1 MIQNPV
7 IPVVD
12 LLNSSDEEV
21 ASKPVQK
28 EAEGRS
34 TRTKT
39 RKAKQ
44 ADEKSDTESNS
55 AAGMYY

>member
-21 ASKPVQK
+21 ASKLVQK